1 MLECSLIVTRE
12 SINNDFFI
20 KIFSK
25 NNQIFQYYTKYFR
38 LYVDFFASGSD
49 DEVQFFKDQLDAGYG
64 FAAEYEVTAE
74 MMEAEVFDILE
85 LDSFA
90 RAFAVSNTSEFFD
103 HMLEKFYPEKEGKI
117 SKLSNL

>member
-1 MLECSLIVTRE
+1 
-12 SINNDFFI
+12 
-20 KIFSK
+20 
-25 NNQIFQYYTKYFR
+25 
-38 LYVDFFASGSD
+38 
-49 DEVQFFKDQLDAGYG
+49 
-64 FAAEYEVTAE
+64 

-103 HMLEKFYPEKEGKI
+103 HMLEKFYPEEEGKI

>member
-1 MLECSLIVTRE
+1 M
-12 SINNDFFI
+12 
-20 KIFSK
+20 
-25 NNQIFQYYTKYFR
+25 
-38 LYVDFFASGSD
+38 DFFASGSD

-103 HMLEKFYPEKEGKI
+103 HMLEKFYPEEEGKI